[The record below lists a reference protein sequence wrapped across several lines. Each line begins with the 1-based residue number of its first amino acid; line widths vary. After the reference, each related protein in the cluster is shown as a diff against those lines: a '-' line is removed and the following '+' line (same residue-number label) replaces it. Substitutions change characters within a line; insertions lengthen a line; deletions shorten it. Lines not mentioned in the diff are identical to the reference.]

1 MAIPSPS
8 QFAKMPV
15 ENVSR
20 LSITLRLPFG
30 FFQSVEQLSSNDSTS
45 LDTDLA
51 TQQASLWQRLGS
63 SLSRFKALEKLD
75 LWLDHTEPQFWAV
88 VNERSTLDPLLTQLS
103 GRPDLDVTVTLPM
116 LHPKFEQDERHYIDE
131 EISPNVRVHRVLRQK
146 KSDTTHFW
154 NALAER
160 DHKHAQAITQLRQA
174 AEHQSADYAATL
186 KVLDQEIHLL
196 RQERVSLKEGIE
208 DMEFEI
214 VPVNDDVARLRAE
227 NAKLRRAAIRRT
239 REIKG
244 LHDKIKDCN
253 KSFGGYKK
261 RVKALANEH

>member
-1 MAIPSPS
+1 MALKREE
-8 QFAKMPV
+8 ATHA
-15 ENVSR
+15 
-20 LSITLRLPFG
+20 SINETYK
-30 FFQSVEQLSSNDSTS
+30 QL
-45 LDTDLA
+45 
-51 TQQASLWQRLGS
+51 Q
-63 SLSRFKALEKLD
+63 
-75 LWLDHTEPQFWAV
+75 
-88 VNERSTLDPLLTQLS
+88 
-103 GRPDLDVTVTLPM
+103 
-116 LHPKFEQDERHYIDE
+116 
-131 EISPNVRVHRVLRQK
+131 
-146 KSDTTHFW
+146 SDTTHFW

-174 AEHQSADYAATL
+174 AEHQSTDYAATL

-196 RQERVSLKEGIE
+196 RQEKVSLKEGIE

-214 VPVNDDVARLRAE
+214 VPVNDEVARLRAE